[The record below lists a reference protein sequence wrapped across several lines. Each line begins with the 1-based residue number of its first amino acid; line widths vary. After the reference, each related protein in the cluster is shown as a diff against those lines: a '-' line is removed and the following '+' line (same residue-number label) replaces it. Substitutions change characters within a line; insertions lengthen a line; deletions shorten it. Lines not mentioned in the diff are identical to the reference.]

1 MSTRDQDTFTMPPSP
16 GEDEPTVIDA
26 LGVEITVS
34 NPAVAAALRAQT
46 EQCASPSQRSGD
58 PADVRRLRAEVAEA
72 VPEVLI
78 APVTPKDA
86 AEALVRTELRRE
98 TEILATILGYT
109 VLPEGAWRSP
119 QDEQIVVRVVT
130 GLLTAAGAADML
142 AKLEG
147 TFVGGVGVREALI
160 VTQTREQADTM
171 VGAILA
177 RASRCCFRVST
188 IDTLARLGGLVSD
201 GRLDPVAARRAVL
214 PSAQLDLAAV
224 LGVLGD

>member
-1 MSTRDQDTFTMPPSP
+1 MTDRNEDTGTKPI
-16 GEDEPTVIDA
+16 GEGEEQPTVIDA
-26 LGVEITVS
+26 LGVKITVS

-46 EQCASPSQRSGD
+46 EQCAPPSQRSGD
-58 PADVRRLRAEVAEA
+58 PEDVRRLRAEVAEA

-86 AEALVRTELRRE
+86 AEALARTEMRRE
-98 TEILATILGYT
+98 TEILATLLGYT

-119 QDEQIVVRVVT
+119 QGEQIVVRVVT

-142 AKLEG
+142 AKLEA
-147 TFVGGVGVREALI
+147 TFAGGVGAREALI

-171 VGAILA
+171 VAAILS

-201 GRLDPVAARRAVL
+201 GRIDPAAARRAVL
-214 PSAQLDLAAV
+214 PSAQVDLAGA
-224 LGVLGD
+224 LGVLSD